1 MRRRA
6 LLQTLA
12 ALSLLSIG
20 IGGTLVY
27 LVRREPASYREVQIP
42 DEPQRRKL
50 SGDFASGV
58 QQLLDSIGNNAEA
71 RWEKTFTA
79 EQMNSYF
86 VEDFVRVRP
95 FKLPAGINSPRVRIE
110 PGKLEL
116 AFRYGRGFWNSI
128 ISVDLSIWL
137 VANEANLV
145 AVEVTGLHAGA
156 LPISLQS
163 IQEQIAE
170 SARQWNV
177 DVTWYRHEG
186 NPVALVRFQPDRPN
200 PTVLLQRLELQSGRV
215 VIEGKSTE
223 GAPLKAMLSM
233 KDRD

>member
-1 MRRRA
+1 MRRLTVMR
-6 LLQTLA
+6 TMA
-12 ALSLLSIG
+12 ALVLLLG
-20 IGGTLVY
+20 CIGGSLVY
-27 LVRREPASYREVQIP
+27 LVRREPASYREIQIP

-58 QQLLDSIGNNAEA
+58 QQLLDSIGNNAED

-95 FKLPAGINSPRVRIE
+95 FKLPEGINSPRVCIE
-110 PGKLEL
+110 PGKLQL
-116 AFRYGRGFWNSI
+116 AFRYGRGFWNSV
-128 ISVDLSIWL
+128 ISVDMNIWL

-145 AVEVTGLHAGA
+145 AVELSSLRAGA
-156 LPISLQS
+156 LPISMQS

-170 SARQWNV
+170 AARQWNV

-215 VIEGKSTE
+215 VIEGKSTD
-223 GAPLKAMLSM
+223 GAPLKSMLSM
-233 KDRD
+233 KERD

>member
-6 LLQTLA
+6 LLRTLA
-12 ALSLLSIG
+12 ALLLLLAGAGGVLIG
-20 IGGTLVY
+20 LI
-27 LVRREPASYREVQIP
+27 RREPASYREVQLP

-50 SGDFASGV
+50 SGEFASGV
-58 QQLLDSIGNNAEA
+58 QQLLDSIVNNTEE

-95 FKLPAGINSPRVRIE
+95 FKLPEGIHSPRVCIE
-110 PGKLEL
+110 PGKLQL
-116 AFRYGRGFWNSI
+116 AFRYGRGFWNSVV
-128 ISVDLSIWL
+128 SVDMSVWL

-156 LPISLQS
+156 LPISMQS

-170 SARQWNV
+170 AARQWNV

-200 PTVLLQRLELQSGRV
+200 PTVLLQRLELQTGRV

-223 GAPLKAMLSM
+223 GAPLKSMLSM
-233 KDRD
+233 KGN